1 MAALSSTPTPTA
13 GSITSVTS
21 SESRPSCTTAVPGKY
36 GNVPIDACNSYYA
49 FDPSFEGNTAF
60 AVIFG
65 LSLIAHV
72 VQAVLH
78 KKRFC
83 WVICV
88 GASWEVTAFILR
100 TLGSR
105 DQQQIGYQIG
115 GQLLFLL
122 APLCWFHHVKCFPEL
137 TRADT
142 CLPGINAFAYMLS
155 ARLVYFVLPDQKV
168 IGIKALALTK
178 IFVTIDVLCFLVQA
192 VGGAMMSNTEVSS
205 DDPILRTGQ
214 QVYMSGCG
222 LQLAFIVVFCG
233 LMGRFYVKMRR
244 AQRFDLDVKRIKAMV
259 WVKYV
264 VLVLIIIRIIFR
276 LVEFGPGA
284 DIDNPI
290 LANENYAFGLDA
302 LPMVLALVLLNVM
315 HPGIV
320 LRGEKSEFPKLSRKE
335 KKQMKME
342 RKAVKKEAKQA
353 KRAEKKQRKDGMA
366 VGDDEHITMIERP
379 LATDQRDSD
388 DRTGATRRDHV

>member
-122 APLCWFHHVKCFPEL
+122 APLW
-137 TRADT
+137 
-142 CLPGINAFAYMLS
+142 INAFAYMLS

-276 LVEFGPGA
+276 LVEFGPRA

>member
-122 APLCWFHHVKCFPEL
+122 APLW
-137 TRADT
+137 
-142 CLPGINAFAYMLS
+142 INAFAYMLS

>member
-1 MAALSSTPTPTA
+1 MATLSSTPTPTA
-13 GSITSVTS
+13 GSIASATS

-49 FDPSFEGNTAF
+49 FNPSFEGNTAF

-72 VQAVLH
+72 SQAIVH
-78 KKRFC
+78 KKGFC

-122 APLCWFHHVKCFPEL
+122 APLW
-137 TRADT
+137 
-142 CLPGINAFAYMLS
+142 INAFAYMLS

-178 IFVTIDVLCFLVQA
+178 IFVTMDVLCFLVQA

-233 LMGRFYVKMRR
+233 LMGRFYVKMRW
-244 AQRFDLDVKRIKAMV
+244 AQRFDLDVKRIRAMV
-259 WVKYV
+259 WVMYV

-302 LPMVLALVLLNVM
+302 LPMVLALVLLNIM

-320 LRGEKSEFPKLSRKE
+320 LRGENSEFPRLSRKE

-342 RKAVKKEAKQA
+342 RKAAKKESKQA
-353 KRAEKKQRKDGMA
+353 RKAEKKQRKDGMA
-366 VGDDEHITMIERP
+366 VDDNEHITMIERP
-379 LATDQRDSD
+379 LAMDQRDSD

>member
-1 MAALSSTPTPTA
+1 MATLSSNPTPTT
-13 GSITSVTS
+13 GSIASATS
-21 SESRPSCTTAVPGKY
+21 SESRPSCMTAVPGKY
-36 GNVPIDACNSYYA
+36 GSVPIDACNSYYF
-49 FDPSFEGNTAF
+49 FDPSFEGNMAF

-65 LSLIAHV
+65 LSLVAHV
-72 VQAVLH
+72 VQAIVH

-83 WVICV
+83 WVVCV
-88 GASWEVTAFILR
+88 GASWEITAFILR

-105 DQQQIGYQIG
+105 NQQQIGYQIG

-122 APLCWFHHVKCFPEL
+122 APLW
-137 TRADT
+137 
-142 CLPGINAFAYMLS
+142 INAFAYMLS

-168 IGIKALALTK
+168 VGIKALALTK

-192 VGGAMMSNTEVSS
+192 AGGVIMSNTEVSP

-214 QVYMSGCG
+214 QVYMAGCG

-233 LMGRFYVKMRR
+233 LMGRFYVKMQR
-244 AQRFDLDVKRIKAMV
+244 AQRLDLDVKRIKAMV
-259 WVKYV
+259 WVMYV

-284 DIDNPI
+284 NSDNPI
-290 LANENYAFGLDA
+290 LTNENYAFGLDA
-302 LPMVLALVLLNVM
+302 LPMVLALVLLNAM

-320 LRGEKSEFPKLSRKE
+320 LRGENSEFPRLSRKE
-335 KKQMKME
+335 KKQMKLE
-342 RKAVKKEAKQA
+342 RKAAKKESKLAK
-353 KRAEKKQRKDGMA
+353 KAEKMKRKKGMA
-366 VGDDEHITMIERP
+366 VDSDECVTMDERP
-379 LATDQRDSD
+379 LAMDRHDSD

>member
-1 MAALSSTPTPTA
+1 MHDGGA
-13 GSITSVTS
+13 GF
-21 SESRPSCTTAVPGKY
+21 G
-36 GNVPIDACNSYYA
+36 
-49 FDPSFEGNTAF
+49 GNTAF

-122 APLCWFHHVKCFPEL
+122 APLW
-137 TRADT
+137 
-142 CLPGINAFAYMLS
+142 INAFAYMLS

-259 WVKYV
+259 WVMYV

-290 LANENYAFGLDA
+290 LASENYAFGLDA

-320 LRGEKSEFPKLSRKE
+320 LRGENSEFPKLSRKE
-335 KKQMKME
+335 KKQVKME

-353 KRAEKKQRKDGMA
+353 KRAEKKQRKDRMA